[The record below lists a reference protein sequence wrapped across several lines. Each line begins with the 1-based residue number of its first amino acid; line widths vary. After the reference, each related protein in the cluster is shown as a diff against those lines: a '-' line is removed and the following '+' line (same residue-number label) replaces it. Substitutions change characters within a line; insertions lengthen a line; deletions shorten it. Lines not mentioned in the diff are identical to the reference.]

1 MQNPDANI
9 GPIEFL
15 DRFKG
20 DDLDNLKKFIKTK
33 INRQHR
39 LSFDGPQDIKKLRG
53 DWRWTTMFEDGDDI
67 SSTIKVYVVMRMRP
81 KSDHGFAE
89 DDMEWYI
96 GQKPEIFLKESLQ
109 DFIDSDNFDMELV
122 PAKGWRAKFE
132 LGTQMENG
140 HPYTIEFEMEITD

>member
-81 KSDHGFAE
+81 KSDNGFAE
-89 DDMEWYI
+89 DETRWYT
-96 GQKPEIFLKESLQ
+96 GLNHEDYMKRSLVS
-109 DFIDSDNFDMELV
+109 FIENDKFNMELV
-122 PAKGWRAKFE
+122 YTKGWRAKFE
-132 LGTQMENG
+132 VGTKMDDG
-140 HPYTIEFEMEITD
+140 HPYTVEFEMEITD